1 MTNTSA
7 FGCDS
12 LSLSLSLSLSQVIWG
27 VVCNALLG
35 DRFSVFWPFHKDP
48 VYRTLFHFMMGEQTD
63 RFIALSLHT
72 EFAEESRLL
81 SGEQTD
87 RFIALSPH

>member
-1 MTNTSA
+1 M
-7 FGCDS
+7 
-12 LSLSLSLSLSQVIWG
+12 
-27 VVCNALLG
+27 
-35 DRFSVFWPFHKDP
+35 
-48 VYRTLFHFMMGEQTD
+48 YRTLFHFMMGEQTD

-87 RFIALSPH
+87 RFIALSLHTEFAEESRLLSGGAQLAVLIACSVRAIGRC